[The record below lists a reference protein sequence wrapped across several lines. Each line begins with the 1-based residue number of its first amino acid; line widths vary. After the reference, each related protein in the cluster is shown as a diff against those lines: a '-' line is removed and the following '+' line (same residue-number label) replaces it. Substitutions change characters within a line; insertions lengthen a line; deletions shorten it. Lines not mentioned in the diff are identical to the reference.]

1 MEKELNEEFTQLK
14 NSDYAVN
21 ELGIVK
27 NLKTGNI
34 INPFFIGGYSAVNI
48 KVNGKRKTSY
58 VHHLICEVFLGY
70 TAKRGLMSIHHIDGC
85 KNNPRLDNLQVI
97 THRRNSALTFIHKK
111 RALPTGVV
119 ENPIG
124 VRRFKS
130 QISYLGINR
139 YLGCYLT
146 AQEAHDVYMSAS
158 DAIVKTGHLPQYFLT
173 RERYERFKKS

>member
-1 MEKELNEEFTQLK
+1 MKELNEEFTQLE

-34 INPFFIGGYSAVNI
+34 IHPFLISNYPAINLSI
-48 KVNGKRKTSY
+48 NGQRKTMY
-58 VHHLICEVFLGY
+58 CHHLMSIVYLDHIP
-70 TAKRGLMSIHHIDGC
+70 KRGLITVNHIDAN
-85 KNNPRLDNLQVI
+85 KENNRLDNLEVI
-97 THRRNSALTFIHKK
+97 SHRRNSALTYINKK
-111 RALPTGVV
+111 RELPTGVV
-119 ENPIG
+119 QTTVG

-139 YLGCYLT
+139 YLGCYMT
-146 AQEAHDVYMSAS
+146 AQEAHDVYMEAS

-173 RERYERFKKS
+173 RERYQRFKKDQ